1 MMFWKNRA
9 APTLRRPVIF
19 EVGQTGRVL
28 VSKQDLEEYP
38 MLYRQLGIG
47 APGTPWRYDSRWD
60 GFVLEPH
67 DSSATL

>member
-1 MMFWKNRA
+1 MT
-9 APTLRRPVIF
+9 PRRPVVF
-19 EVGQTGRVL
+19 EVGKTGAVL

-47 APGTPWRYDSRWD
+47 APGTLWRYHAQWD

-67 DSSATL
+67 DSSATV